1 MRLDIKGD
9 SGKRGDQQDVEMGQG
24 GEQVNGANN

>member
-9 SGKRGDQQDVEMGQG
+9 SGKIGDQQDVERGQG
-24 GEQVNGANN
+24 GEGVNGANN